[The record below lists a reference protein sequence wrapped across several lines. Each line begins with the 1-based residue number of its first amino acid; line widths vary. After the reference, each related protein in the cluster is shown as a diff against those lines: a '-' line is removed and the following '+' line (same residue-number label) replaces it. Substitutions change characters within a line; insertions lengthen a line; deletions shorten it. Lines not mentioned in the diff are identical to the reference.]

1 MNKAAKQ
8 LDKVVT
14 IFEENFVVVCF
25 AVMLIIVNLEIV
37 YRYILQSPFPWAEES
52 ARYLMVWGVYVGI
65 SIGVHRSVHLGV
77 DAFVNPLPPKLKTV
91 VKLISALIELMAYI
105 VFAYFALQITAS
117 IKGTGQTAPAM
128 GIPMYLAYAALPVGF
143 ILSTYRKMQVIW
155 SEFVVIRKEG
165 V

>member
-1 MNKAAKQ
+1 MNKAARQ
-8 LDKVVT
+8 LDKAVT

-37 YRYILQSPFPWAEES
+37 YRYVLQAPFPWAEES
-52 ARYLMVWGVYVGI
+52 ARYLMIWGVYIGV

-77 DAFVNPLPPKLKTV
+77 DAFINPLPAKIKRV
-91 VKLISALIELMAYI
+91 VMLISALIELMAYI
-105 VFAYFALQITAS
+105 IFAYFAIEIAAN

-143 ILSTYRKMQVIW
+143 ILSTYRKIQVIW
-155 SEFVVIRKEG
+155 SEFIINRKEA